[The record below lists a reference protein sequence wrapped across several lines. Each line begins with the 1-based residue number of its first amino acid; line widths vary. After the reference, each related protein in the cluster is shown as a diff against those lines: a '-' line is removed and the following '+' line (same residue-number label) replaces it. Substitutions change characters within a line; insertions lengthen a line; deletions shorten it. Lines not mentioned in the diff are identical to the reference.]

1 MMHTLGWL
9 VWLGMS
15 VTVVTVSRN
24 PLVLMLLLGE
34 FALIIDRLSQL
45 DTESAPVIN
54 PWRFALFVIPAGAL
68 FNGLTSHFGQTVLLR
83 LPSGIPLIGG
93 AITAEALV
101 YGMTN
106 GLVLAA
112 LIFAFTVL
120 NMAVP
125 VGELIQYVPRAFYPF
140 AVVSAIAVSFF
151 PTTLRQIQQVR
162 EAQAV
167 RGHQMR
173 GLKDWLPLF
182 VPVLVGGLERAM
194 QLAEAM
200 TSRGFA
206 GNVKA
211 DTRREPWVQ
220 AASVAGLVLVLG
232 GVVMRMLPAWASWS
246 VLCFVLGILLI
257 VWAMWK
263 AGRDV
268 ERTRYYQVLWTR
280 RESLVSLAALIAA
293 VPALLYEDIVP
304 GLLPLS
310 GIVLP
315 FVQFSA
321 GHSPFGPQP
330 SRLARFKS
338 GMRTPDDT
346 L

>member
-1 MMHTLGWL
+1 MHTLGWL
-9 VWLGMS
+9 VWLSMA
-15 VTVVTVSRN
+15 VTVVTATRN
-24 PLVLMLLLGE
+24 PLILVLLLGE

-45 DTESAPVIN
+45 DTERAPVIN

-68 FNGLTSHFGQTVLLR
+68 FNGLTSHFGETVLMR
-83 LPSGIPLIGG
+83 LPPGIPLVGG
-93 AITAEALV
+93 DITAEALL

-112 LIFAFTVL
+112 LVFAFAVL

-167 RGHQMR
+167 RGHRMR
-173 GLKDWLPLF
+173 GIKDWMPLF
-182 VPVLVGGLERAM
+182 VPVLVGGLERAL

-206 GNVKA
+206 GNSRMDA
-211 DTRREPWVQ
+211 QRDTWVQ
-220 AASVAGLVLVLG
+220 AALVAGLVLVLG
-232 GVVMRMLPAWASWS
+232 GVVMRLLPAWAPWS
-246 VLCFVLGILLI
+246 LLCLILGVFLIL
-257 VWAMWK
+257 WATWK

-268 ERTRYYQVLWTR
+268 QRTRYDRVMWTQ
-280 RESLVSLAALIAA
+280 RESLVTIAALIATI
-293 VPALLYEDIVP
+293 PALLMKASFLDYSPYPALSLPPFD
-304 GLLPLS
+304 LLLGAALLGFTLPAWLVQKRDEVS
-310 GIVLP
+310 G
-315 FVQFSA
+315 
-321 GHSPFGPQP
+321 
-330 SRLARFKS
+330 
-338 GMRTPDDT
+338 
-346 L
+346 